1 MSENEIW
8 KDVVGYEGLYKVSNK
23 GNIYSVRRNAQRK
36 AGDTYRPIVHILKV
50 KKDKPTVIK
59 VSGEEYILRHKD
71 QYRGKRK
78 NG

>member
-1 MSENEIW
+1 MTE
-8 KDVVGYEGLYKVSNK
+8 
-23 GNIYSVRRNAQRK
+23 RK

-59 VSGEEYILRHKD
+59 VSGEEYLLRHKD